1 MPDTEIC
8 LLRFIGVRVPLSK
21 DRQGPGDLYFSWFLA
36 YFGVFDMNLGKYSR
50 VGWGLGDY
58 LRHTLT
64 FCGFRGGKLTLFAL
78 ISTG

>member
-1 MPDTEIC
+1 
-8 LLRFIGVRVPLSK
+8 
-21 DRQGPGDLYFSWFLA
+21 
-36 YFGVFDMNLGKYSR
+36 MNLGKYSR